1 MVFQSGEDGGD
12 TVEQALMVKAMLKVV
27 NMSMIMVLLFFVS
40 ISESG
45 QDTTA
50 FIKQSKWMK
59 AKVLRRV

>member
-1 MVFQSGEDGGD
+1 
-12 TVEQALMVKAMLKVV
+12 MLKVV